1 MDIFLNKKASVLYII
16 LLIFVFTLNLT
27 ACDQINTTTEVDEEQ
42 LNYNIKAYLPL
53 NSGMKYSY
61 KGEGNEFAS
70 IKRKNMFIEDNY
82 LQFTEDNG
90 GTVVVKI
97 YKVNEQQISEVYK
110 QGEFYEEKNLI
121 PKIKEKENINQ
132 VILKAPLKIGNSWNT
147 NNQKREIVGLD
158 RKVKVPAGIFYHVI
172 KIKIN
177 YKDSENI
184 GYEYYAPNI
193 GLIKT
198 EYKGED
204 FVIKSLLESLS
215 ID

>member
-1 MDIFLNKKASVLYII
+1 MDIFINKKFSVLYII
-16 LLIFVFTLNLT
+16 LLIFVFTLNLS
-27 ACDQINTTTEVDEEQ
+27 ACNQTNTTTEVDEEQ

-82 LQFTEDNG
+82 LQFTENNG

-97 YKVNEQQISEVYK
+97 YKVSDQQKSEVYK
-110 QGEFYEEKNLI
+110 QGEFYEENNLI
-121 PKIKEKENINQ
+121 SKVKEKENINQ
-132 VILKAPLKIGNSWNT
+132 IILKAPLKVGNSWNN
-147 NNQKREIVGLD
+147 NNQKREIVSLD
-158 RKVKVPAGIFYHVI
+158 QKVEVPAGIFYQVI

-177 YKDSENI
+177 YKDSTNI
-184 GYEYYAPNI
+184 GYEFYAPNI

-198 EYKGED
+198 EYRGEG

>member
-1 MDIFLNKKASVLYII
+1 
-16 LLIFVFTLNLT
+16 
-27 ACDQINTTTEVDEEQ
+27 
-42 LNYNIKAYLPL
+42 
-53 NSGMKYSY
+53 MKYSY

-97 YKVNEQQISEVYK
+97 YKVNEHQISEVYR
-110 QGEFYEEKNLI
+110 QGEFYEENNLI
-121 PKIKEKENINQ
+121 TKVKEKENINQ

-147 NNQKREIVGLD
+147 NNQKREIVGIE

-198 EYKGED
+198 EYRGED
-204 FVIKSLLESLS
+204 FVIRSLLESLS